1 MSAFALRQLSDFMAS
16 GAFASM
22 RDAME
27 RYKKECKLRKQLY
40 NQLIEL
46 RGNIRVFCRV
56 RPLFGKEVEEEED
69 PVTPGSIHSAW
80 HGWYKYPFSY
90 IDENYVAPFQVRREE
105 GEEGDYDDY

>member
-1 MSAFALRQLSDFMAS
+1 MESFKQNNSKNQ
-16 GAFASM
+16 GQM
-22 RDAME
+22 RPHGGY
-27 RYKKECKLRKQLY
+27 RSKPLKIKIPIKKEV
-40 NQLIEL
+40 E
-46 RGNIRVFCRV
+46 
-56 RPLFGKEVEEEED
+56 EEEED